1 MCVCVFVIFFC
12 YLFVFFVLFYL
23 CFAVVV
29 LWCFF
34 FVVVVIVLE
43 AQTSILIN
51 SEYPLT
57 RRWTFLTVWHCSL
70 AELIDISSFLPLYL
84 CTKSYESN
92 LICQTSL
99 QLTVS
104 MWREGGQWNLVSS
117 IAGTF
122 FSFPFLSTW
131 RFDTMSVV
139 SAAVC
144 WPGTERPHH
153 TKGRRILGHGCIS
166 WVVPTIPA
174 VFPEINPILP
184 M

>member
-1 MCVCVFVIFFC
+1 MCVLFFS
-12 YLFVFFVLFYL
+12 VFVLF
-23 CFAVVV
+23 CSICV
-29 LWCFF
+29 LLLLFCDF

-43 AQTSILIN
+43 AQMSILIN

-57 RRWTFLTVWHCSL
+57 WRWTFLTIWHCSL
-70 AELIDISSFLPLYL
+70 AELIDTSSFLPLYL
-84 CTKSYESN
+84 CTKGYESN

-104 MWREGGQWNLVSS
+104 MWHEGGQWNFVSS
-117 IAGTF
+117 IACTF

-144 WPGTERPHH
+144 WPGTESPHH